1 MKKQLIV
8 ILLLISFFITGCAK
22 PTYYTND
29 EIINYVN
36 LVFGNNYSLKEIKTK
51 EKNNE
56 RAYEYIFKDNL
67 SSFTF
72 SVTSSINKTSKSLF
86 QNIYQKELTDNFI
99 NKKIDESKQEVESL
113 LEESDIKYKK
123 HNEYISFYLT
133 NYNDFSK
140 ISRLIEKIDNS
151 IGLEYNYKNWNNHS
165 YQEDT
170 YKIKVY
176 LKPTIIDYDWQKKED
191 YLITAIDLSTSE
203 NYRLKRENIKE
214 ILEYE
219 LINKNNNFYTI
230 EKSLYDKYPPKYIY
244 INKINNQEI
253 SDYKLEYDIKTKN
266 YWIYDLDPCQ
276 DSSNLSYNYS
286 PKGKFKRLVE
296 LLGGTYK
303 SRDYTATYQLND
315 STYEIRLIVDEY
327 DYYKNIIITK
337 NNKYVAL
344 SNPENKN
351 NNTISGRAYTKKDLE
366 KMLDIKIIINENS
379 GQATILTK

>member
-1 MKKQLIV
+1 MKKQLI
-8 ILLLISFFITGCAK
+8 ILLLLISFFITGCAK

-29 EIINYVN
+29 EIVNYVN

-56 RAYEYIFKDNL
+56 KAYEYIFKDNL

-72 SVTSSINKTSKSLF
+72 SVTSSTTKTSKSLF
-86 QNIYQKELTDNFI
+86 SNIYQKELTDNFI
-99 NKKIDESKQEVESL
+99 NKKLDEVKTTTDKL
-113 LEESDIKYKK
+113 LEESKIKYKQ
-123 HNEYISFYLT
+123 HNEYISLYLT
-133 NYNDFSK
+133 NYNEFTK
-140 ISRLIEKIDNS
+140 ASRLIEKLDNS
-151 IGLEYNYKNWNNHS
+151 IALEYNYKNWNNLS
-165 YQEDT
+165 YNET

-191 YLITAIDLSTSE
+191 YLITTIELSTSKD
-203 NYRLKRENIKE
+203 YRLKRENVKE

-230 EKSLYDKYPPKYIY
+230 EETLYNKYPPKYIY
-244 INKINNQEI
+244 INKVNNQEI
-253 SDYKLEYDIKTKN
+253 SDYKFEYDIKTKN

-286 PKGKFKRLVE
+286 PKGKFKKLVE

-303 SRDYTATYQLND
+303 SHDYIATYKLNN
-315 STYEIRLIVDEY
+315 STYEMKLVVDEY
-327 DYYKNIIITK
+327 DYYKNITITK
-337 NNKYVAL
+337 DNKSIIL

-366 KMLDIKIIINENS
+366 KMLDIEIIINENS
-379 GQATILTK
+379 GQATIITK